1 MPKKPTR
8 TRRTFTD
15 EFKQD
20 AVNLVVNQGYSFA
33 AAAKTLEIS
42 SRSLRD
48 WHAKLA
54 PEPEACGDDASI
66 EELTAEN
73 KRLRKQL
80 QRAEME
86 REILKKATAYFAKES
101 K

>member
-1 MPKKPTR
+1 MPEKPSR

-15 EFKQD
+15 EFKQ

-54 PEPEACGDDASI
+54 PEPEACCHRNRNLS
-66 EELTAEN
+66 
-73 KRLRKQL
+73 
-80 QRAEME
+80 
-86 REILKKATAYFAKES
+86 S
-101 K
+101 

>member
-1 MPKKPTR
+1 MPEKPSR

-15 EFKQD
+15 EFKQ

-54 PEPEACGDDASI
+54 P
-66 EELTAEN
+66 
-73 KRLRKQL
+73 
-80 QRAEME
+80 
-86 REILKKATAYFAKES
+86 
-101 K
+101 